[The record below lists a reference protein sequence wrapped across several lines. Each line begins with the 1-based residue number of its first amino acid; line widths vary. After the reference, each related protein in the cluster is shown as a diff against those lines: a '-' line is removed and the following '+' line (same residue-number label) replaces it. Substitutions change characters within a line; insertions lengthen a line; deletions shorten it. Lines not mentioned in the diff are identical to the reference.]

1 MDTITRRT
9 GLGVSKGRAKGIAKY
24 HDDKTFKEG
33 DILISDMTTPDNVP
47 QMKLASGIITNQ
59 GSITCHASIV
69 SRELGKPCMVSYI
82 RHNLDEEI
90 GSMTTVN
97 ELVGLEVELII
108 NGMQDAYVTFQ
119 GVA

>member
-1 MDTITRRT
+1 METRRS
-9 GLGVSKGRAKGIAKY
+9 GLGVSLGRAKGIAKY
-24 HDDKTFKEG
+24 HDDKTFKKG
-33 DILISDMTTPDNVP
+33 DILISNMTSPDNVP

-82 RHNLDEEI
+82 KHNLDEEI
-90 GSMTTVN
+90 GSVTTVN
-97 ELVGLEVELII
+97 ELAGLEVELTV
-108 NGMQDAYVTFQ
+108 NGMQDAYLTFQ